1 MSIKDIITVPNEI
14 LKKISE
20 PIEKIGNN
28 EKKLIKDL
36 FDTMYASNGIGL
48 AAVQIGVL
56 KRILVIDVSTKNE
69 PKKPLSLINPIIKKL
84 SDDTSVYEEG
94 CLSIPETFI
103 EIERPKICPIAYI
116 DLDGNKKELKCDG
129 LMSTCVQHEI
139 NHLDGKLIIDHL
151 SKLKKDFII
160 KKISKLQKSPDRVIV

>member
-1 MSIKDIITVPNEI
+1 MSIKDIITVPDEM

-20 PIEKIGNN
+20 PIEKIGTN

-56 KRILVIDVSTKNE
+56 KRILVIDVSAKDE

-84 SDDTSVYEEG
+84 SVRVIDEIRANLLFKTKQHIQSEFHVDKDYFCNTAIFYINKNNGYTLLKDKTKIKVEE
-94 CLSIPETFI
+94 
-103 EIERPKICPIAYI
+103 
-116 DLDGNKKELKCDG
+116 NKL
-129 LMSTCVQHEI
+129 
-139 NHLDGKLIIDHL
+139 LIIDTKTYHAAVTAT
-151 SKLKKDFII
+151 DT
-160 KKISKLQKSPDRVIV
+160 DRRIVINFNYS